1 MQRLQAL
8 LLERLDS
15 HWHDLRAARRFQQ
28 RERIGRIGLAA
39 ARIGTYVARGQ
50 QRDPS
55 LHPTCY
61 SRHLH
66 RNDIPDTIKTVDI
79 APPRS
84 LKGIAV
90 SSPATSL
97 RQQLTGVMPPIT
109 MPFDAQGKLVKGGLR
124 DQIDFIIGQGARAVV
139 AGGSTGEGHTLSEAE
154 FDSAMHEAYESAA
167 GRVPF
172 VAGLIVQS
180 TRDAIERVQRLKGL
194 NIAALQ
200 VTPVHYLFKPD
211 ADATVRHFREIYDAT
226 KTPIII
232 YNVIP
237 WNYLSVDLM
246 LRIMDEVPGVIGMKQ
261 SGGDLKSVSD
271 LLLCCKPDNLVL
283 SGVDAL
289 LYPGFCLGM
298 HGAITALTSAV
309 PGVVVKLQKC
319 VQAGDH
325 ETARAIHFKLNA
337 LWNSLNHDNLP
348 ACVKYIQHLQG
359 LPMFEPRAPMM
370 RVTDAQK
377 DAIKKAF
384 KPLLS

>member
-1 MQRLQAL
+1 M
-8 LLERLDS
+8 S
-15 HWHDLRAARRFQQ
+15 
-28 RERIGRIGLAA
+28 
-39 ARIGTYVARGQ
+39 
-50 QRDPS
+50 
-55 LHPTCY
+55 
-61 SRHLH
+61 
-66 RNDIPDTIKTVDI
+66 
-79 APPRS
+79 
-84 LKGIAV
+84 
-90 SSPATSL
+90 SSPAAL
-97 RQQLTGVMPPIT
+97 RQQLTGVLPPLA
-109 MPFDAQGKLVKGGLR
+109 MPFDAQGNLVKGGLHE
-124 DQIDFIIGQGARAVV
+124 QIDFIIGKGANGVV

-154 FDSAMHEAYESAA
+154 FDIAMREAYEATA

-172 VAGLIVQS
+172 LAGLIVQS
-180 TRDAIERVQRLKGL
+180 TRGAIERIDRLKGMK
-194 NIAALQ
+194 IAALQ

-211 ADATVRHFREIYDAT
+211 ADATVQHFREIYEASGI
-226 KTPIII
+226 PILI

-271 LLLCCKPDNLVL
+271 LLLRCKPENLVL

-298 HGAITALTSAV
+298 HGAITALTCAL
-309 PGVVVKLQKC
+309 PGVVVKLRQC

-325 ETARAIHFKLNA
+325 ATAREIHFKLNA

-370 RVTDAQK
+370 RVSEAQK
-377 DAIKKAF
+377 SVIKKALQ
-384 KPLLS
+384 PLLG